1 MTEGYVVAEW
11 SRRLSCTPGQ
21 LRAAAALV
29 GDVAA
34 DIEAHFGAVQVA
46 SKEQPELRA
55 PFVSSTE
62 RPSE

>member
-46 SKEQPELRA
+46 SKEQPDLRA